1 MATLDDIVNVSIGL
15 QTTGVKRADFG
26 TPMIVGPLTEFTE
39 RVRSYSNY
47 NAAVSDGLPAN
58 ILTALSDTFAQIPRP
73 KTVKVGRRQVGLGTV
88 AITVKNLT
96 TYKITINGTA
106 YTYTSDATA
115 TAAEIATGLDTA
127 IGLLA
132 SVTVTVSG
140 NNLTIAYTAPA
151 TPVTIKLGDNL
162 AWSSITS
169 YDAFADDMAAITF
182 EDNAWYGLITAE
194 RSEAVILSAAEWTET
209 QEKLYLCS
217 AADADILLA
226 ATTDD
231 TLSQL
236 QDLRYYR
243 TAFIYSAS
251 AATQYPDAAWM
262 SYCLTFAPGSETWA
276 LKKLASVSPS
286 NLIPSERNAVIAKGG
301 NTFEYY
307 QTNIALTNP
316 GQVVAGEWIDTIRG
330 RDWLKDVI
338 QTNMVQMMINRAK
351 IPYTDAGIQMCANN
365 LRKSLQSGVNAG
377 YIAPDE
383 IDADGNTV
391 PGFVIEAPLSQ
402 DVDSVTKASRVLTLN
417 FTARLAGAVHVLNVT
432 GAVSYE
438 L

>member
-1 MATLDDIVNVSIGL
+1 MATLDDVCFVQIGL
-15 QTTGVKRADFG
+15 QTTGVRRADFN

-47 NAAVSDGLPAN
+47 NAAVSDDLPSN
-58 ILTALSDTFAQIPRP
+58 ILTALSDAFAQIPRP
-73 KTVKVGRRQVGLGTV
+73 KNVKVGRLQVGLGT
-88 AITVKNLT
+88 ITITPKNLT
-96 TYKITINGTA
+96 TYTITIDSTA
-106 YTYTSDATA
+106 YTYTSDASA
-115 TAAEIATGLDTA
+115 AAAEIATGLDTA
-127 IGLLA
+127 IGALA
-132 SVTVTVSG
+132 TVTATVAG
-140 NNLTIAYTAPA
+140 DNLTIAYATPA
-151 TPVTIKLGDNL
+151 TPVVIKLGDNL

-169 YDAFADDMAAITF
+169 DDAFADDMAAIVF

-194 RSEAVILSAAEWTET
+194 RSEAVILDAAEWTET
-209 QEKLYLCS
+209 QEKIYLCS

-243 TAFIYSAS
+243 TAFIYSSS

-262 SYCLTFAPGSETWA
+262 SYCFTFAPGSETWA

-286 NLIPSERNAVIAKGG
+286 NLIPSERNAVLNKGG

-330 RDWLKDVI
+330 RDWLKDII

-365 LRKSLQSGVNAG
+365 LRKSLQTGVNAG

-383 IDADGNTV
+383 VDADGNTV

-402 DVDSVTKASRVLTLN
+402 DVDAVTKASRVLTLN
-417 FTARLAGAVHVLNVT
+417 FTARLAGAVHVVNIN